1 MALPVVRSALECADF
16 SNTVEPYI
24 ISQFRPLASNVWA
37 SISNPAAL
45 QQIYLDTNPLV
56 SAFAFSLALAPVFLV
71 VSEINKNYSQVDR
84 AWSIL
89 PTIYNLHYAVYAWT
103 AGLETTRI
111 GAVAL
116 ASTIW
121 STRLTY
127 NYWRRGGYSVGS
139 EDYRWYYVKDYAGP
153 VGMFLLNIVFIS
165 LSQSVLLW
173 IITCPTYVIL
183 LVQRVTTTG
192 RLPIFTTAD
201 GVAFGAMVGFVALT
215 AIADQQQWNYQKAK
229 EYYHRTAK
237 VPAGYRQASLERG
250 FNAGG
255 MFAYSRK
262 PNYAL
267 EQCVWAS
274 LYAWSCAATG
284 TWYNWSGAG
293 VVAYVCL
300 FQSSTWI
307 TELLSERKYPEYK
320 QYRAQVGK
328 FIPTLWSVPHFGK
341 PSKKE

>member
-1 MALPVVRSALECADF
+1 MALPVVRSGLECSDF
-16 SNTVEPYI
+16 SSTVEPYI
-24 ISQFRPLASNVWA
+24 PQFRSLASNVWT
-37 SISNPAAL
+37 SISNPSAL

-56 SAFAFSLALAPVFLV
+56 SAFALSLALAPVFLV

-84 AWSIL
+84 VWSIL

-103 AGLETTRI
+103 AGLKTTRI

-153 VGMFLLNIVFIS
+153 VGMFLFNVIFIS

-173 IITCPTYVIL
+173 MITFPTYVIL
-183 LVQRVTTTG
+183 LVQRVTTAG
-192 RLPIFTTAD
+192 QFPVFTITD

-215 AIADQQQWNYQKAK
+215 AVADQQQWNYQKAK
-229 EYYHRTAK
+229 KDYHRTAK
-237 VPAGYRQASLERG
+237 VPAGYGQASLERG
-250 FNAGG
+250 FNTEG

-262 PNYAL
+262 PNYAF

-274 LYAWSCAATG
+274 LYVWSCAATG

-293 VVAYVCL
+293 AVAYVCL

-307 TELLSERKYPEYK
+307 TELLSERKYSEYK
-320 QYRAQVGK
+320 QYRARVGK
-328 FIPTLWSVPHFGK
+328 FIPTTLRPDFTVNK
-341 PSKKE
+341 SKLQ